1 METRCEYSQMSIP
14 ADSKY
19 LRIAGQYA
27 GSVAEKFG
35 FDPKSVEKVTRATR
49 RAAAWIMD
57 YSYAE
62 NEKGLIWISCE
73 IVPEGFKV
81 ALKDK
86 GLPFDPSRPPKEGP
100 DAPPDLS
107 DVRDEVDEVEFHN
120 LGPDGKEMALLI
132 RARHNRITDY
142 YQACEL
148 DLYEEPAG
156 PPPGE
161 KPKKTPYTVRALEP
175 GEEAEVS
182 KCIYKGYRYTYPYHH
197 VYYPEKLMALNQ
209 NGSLFSAVAVTD
221 QGEIMGHSALRYDH
235 KDAPVAEMAL
245 GVVKPEFR
253 RQGCL
258 KRLFEFLAQKARE
271 DGLMGVYAQPV
282 TIHTWSQKAFV
293 DMGFSECAL
302 ALGYLPATVSFKGVG
317 KKMSKRGSVTVCFLY
332 FAPPKKTRIY
342 PPRAHK
348 DMIAAIYRRLGVSPD
363 IQAPA
368 AGVPDPESVIQTSVM
383 SATGFSR
390 IAVEKYGKNAAEQTR
405 KALKEMRLKKLD
417 VIQLFLDLSHPLTPD
432 FSMEMEALGFFFS
445 GILPGAMPGGRDALI
460 LQYLNNVD
468 ISYEEMELFS
478 DEAREL
484 AGYIQNRDPNM
495 TDG

>member
-1 METRCEYSQMSIP
+1 METRCEYSQISIP

-19 LRIAGQYA
+19 LNIAEQYA

-35 FDPKSVEKVTRATR
+35 FDKKTVEKIMRATR
-49 RAAAWIMD
+49 GAAAWIMD

-73 IVPEGFKV
+73 IVPKGFKV

-86 GLPFDPSRPPKEGP
+86 GLPFDPSRSPKEDP

-120 LGPDGKEMALLI
+120 LGPEGKEMVLLI
-132 RARHNRITDY
+132 QARHTRITDY
-142 YQACEL
+142 YQTCEL

-161 KPKKTPYTVRALEP
+161 KIPYTVRALEP

-182 KCIYKGYRYTYPYHH
+182 KCVYKGYRYTYPYHP

-221 QGEIMGHSALRYDH
+221 QGKIMGHSALRYDH
-235 KDAPVAEMAL
+235 DRVAEMAL

-258 KRLFEFLAQKARE
+258 KRLFEFLAQKARS

-282 TIHTWSQKAFV
+282 TIHTWSQKASV
-293 DMGFSECAL
+293 DKGFSECAL

-317 KKMSKRGSVTVCFLY
+317 KKLSKRGSVTVCFLY
-332 FAPPKKTRIY
+332 FKKPPKTRIY
-342 PPRAHK
+342 PPVAHQ

-368 AGVPDPESVIQTSVM
+368 APGVPDPESVIQTSVM
-383 SATGFSR
+383 SAAGFAR
-390 IAVEKYGKNAAEQTR
+390 IKVEKYGKDAAEQTR
-405 KALKEMRLKKLD
+405 KALKELRLKKLD
-417 VIQLFLDLSHPLTPD
+417 VVQLFLDISHPLTPD
-432 FSMEMEALGFFFS
+432 FSMEMEAMGFFFS

-495 TDG
+495 TAF